1 MIHLPPLCFLKLTA
15 SLLLC
20 LAFLIRQNSVDNAGV
35 TESPQI
41 LVASPSDIDHFT
53 YCLRAG
59 RELLSSKAVT
69 QGSKQPPSGY
79 AEREKRVWQGLA
91 LPVKH
96 SRLEV
101 TAAFYHWTETVTCF
115 IQDERTR
122 KCNSAESGDG
132 EGVENRL
139 AISSKDRHT
148 F

>member
-1 MIHLPPLCFLKLTA
+1 M
-15 SLLLC
+15 
-20 LAFLIRQNSVDNAGV
+20 
-35 TESPQI
+35 TENPQI

>member
-1 MIHLPPLCFLKLTA
+1 MYFLRLTA

-20 LAFLIRQNSVDNAGV
+20 LAFLIRQNRVDNAVV
-35 TESPQI
+35 TENPQI

-53 YCLRAG
+53 YCLWAG
-59 RELLSSKAVT
+59 RELLTSKTVT
-69 QGSKQPPSGY
+69 QRSKQPAGGY
-79 AEREKRVWQGLA
+79 AQRKKRVWQGLA

-122 KCNSAESGDG
+122 KCNSAELGDG
-132 EGVENRL
+132 GGVENRL
-139 AISSKDRHT
+139 AISSRDQHT

>member
-1 MIHLPPLCFLKLTA
+1 M
-15 SLLLC
+15 
-20 LAFLIRQNSVDNAGV
+20 

-53 YCLRAG
+53 YCLWAG
-59 RELLSSKAVT
+59 KELLSSKAVT
-69 QGSKQPPSGY
+69 QGSKQPPGGY

-101 TAAFYHWTETVTCF
+101 MAAFYHWTETVTCF
-115 IQDERTR
+115 IQGERTW

-132 EGVENRL
+132 RGVENRL
-139 AISSKDRHT
+139 AISSRDRHT